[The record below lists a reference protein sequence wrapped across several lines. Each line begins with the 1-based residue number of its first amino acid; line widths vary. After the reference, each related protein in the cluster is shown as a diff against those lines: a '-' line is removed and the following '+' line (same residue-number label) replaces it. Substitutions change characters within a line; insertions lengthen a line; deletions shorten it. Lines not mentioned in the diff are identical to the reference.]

1 VSNRKKRAVVI
12 LTAAVV
18 GGVVLSVWPRRDPVY
33 RGKPLSDYLDHLAVC
48 SGQGGNREED
58 LEAFVQFGTNAIPY
72 VRNAFRTR
80 DTAPRRVMAWV
91 AAKQSFIKVHIR
103 PAGYAH
109 CAALDAYA
117 AILEAIDEG
126 SGAPSAAE
134 ACAPEL
140 RVLLKDPDPTIRNR
154 AGELLHLAASVK
166 ARAESRNR
174 AK

>member
-1 VSNRKKRAVVI
+1 VRNRRKQAVVI

-18 GGVVLSVWPRRDPVY
+18 GGIALSLWPRRDPVY
-33 RGKPLSDYLDHLAVC
+33 RGKSLGDYLDHLAVC
-48 SGQGGNREED
+48 SGQGGSREED
-58 LEAFVQFGTNAIPY
+58 VEAFVQFGTNAIPY
-72 VRNAFRTR
+72 VRDAFRTR

-91 AAKQSFIKVHIR
+91 AAKQSFIKIRIR
-103 PAGYAH
+103 PAAYEH

-117 AILEAIDEG
+117 GILEAIDEG
-126 SGAPSAAE
+126 SGDPSAAE

-154 AGELLHLAASVK
+154 ADELLHLAASVK
-166 ARAESRNR
+166 ARAESRKR